1 MKSFLMPIFA
11 SLFVT
16 PVCLAGGIFKCT
28 DGSGVTYQSAPC
40 AEGTLQVVLAT
51 PTTKRDA
58 NVNDSVLAATLAA
71 PAPAE
76 QSGISLIEVGLQPG
90 ISDLQVLN
98 DRHWGRPQR
107 ITRNREARAWHEYW
121 NYQRGPASGTR
132 LHFVNAKLVN
142 ITRIESPG
150 QTVATTS
157 MVVAAN
163 RQQKQ
168 TSSVFQ

>member
-1 MKSFLMPIFA
+1 MKSFLIPIFA
-11 SLFVT
+11 TLFIT
-16 PVCLAGGIFKCT
+16 PVCLAEGIFKCT
-28 DGSGVTYQSAPC
+28 AGTGVTYQSAPC
-40 AEGTLQVVLAT
+40 TEGTLQVVLAT
-51 PTTKRDA
+51 PTTKLDA
-58 NVNDSVLAATLAA
+58 SVNDGISAATLAA
-71 PAPAE
+71 PAPAK
-76 QSGISLIEVGLQPG
+76 QSGISLIEAGLQPG

-121 NYQRGPASGTR
+121 NYERGPVSGTR
-132 LHFVNAKLVN
+132 LHFVNARLVE
-142 ITRIESPG
+142 ITSIESPG

-168 TSSVFQ
+168 TSSVVQ